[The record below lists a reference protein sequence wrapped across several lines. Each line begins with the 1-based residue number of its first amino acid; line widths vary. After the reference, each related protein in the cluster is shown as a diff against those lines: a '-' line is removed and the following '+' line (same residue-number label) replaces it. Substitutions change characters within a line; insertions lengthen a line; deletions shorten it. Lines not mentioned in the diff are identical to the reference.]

1 MEVCFAMILAYLPGK
16 IKGGI
21 FMRCMFF
28 PLPDDIDCFIV
39 TDIPAILINEKFKPK
54 EDALETAD

>member
-1 MEVCFAMILAYLPGK
+1 MILAYLPGK